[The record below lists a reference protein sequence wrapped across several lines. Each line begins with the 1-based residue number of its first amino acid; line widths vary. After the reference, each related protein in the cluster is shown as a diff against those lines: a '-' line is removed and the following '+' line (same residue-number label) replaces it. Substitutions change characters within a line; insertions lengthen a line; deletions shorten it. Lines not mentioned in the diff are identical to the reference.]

1 MKNTTGKMSCPKCKG
16 NVFFERNV
24 NYNFEKKQYEKTGW
38 CLQCGY
44 TVYLTVENT
53 DKQLS
58 TSATGK

>member
-1 MKNTTGKMSCPKCKG
+1 MSCPKCKG

-44 TVYLTVENT
+44 TVYLTVENPSQ
-53 DKQLS
+53 QLS
-58 TSATGK
+58 ATATGK